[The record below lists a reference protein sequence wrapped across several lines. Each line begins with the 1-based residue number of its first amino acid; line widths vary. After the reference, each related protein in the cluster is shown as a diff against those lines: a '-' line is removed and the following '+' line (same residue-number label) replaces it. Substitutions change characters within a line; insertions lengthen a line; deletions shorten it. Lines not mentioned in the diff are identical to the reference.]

1 MKKFTFV
8 LAFVLTLLSFQTVSA
23 QTGSL
28 LSVRSSEFSIAAYGN
43 NVAANAYDGDVNT
56 LYWSGAATVA
66 GSTFKLYLGGLATV
80 NEIKLYFAS
89 GDRTSAAD
97 VEISTDGDS
106 WTKVDGFT
114 NGTELSEYTCDAN
127 GASARYVRLKIVT
140 PNGGS
145 WFKICEFQV
154 YGVMTEVDKNLYTAY
169 DDAAYVPNFTG
180 SKATDRPLNGV
191 SLNGS
196 SVGNYSLSLTNDQKS
211 QLYVNATTTTEFVVL
226 TGEEITP
233 VTSYGATWMHSY
245 VYVDADKNG
254 FTASIDANGYSPIED
269 LVSYS
274 TYNPEPDNGG
284 QWLDSKGNTVGNNTV
299 KLPSFNAPATPGV
312 YRMRYKIDWNS
323 IDPAGCSKAGNTL
336 QANRGTIVDVILN
349 VVDPL
354 QYSKMQFEA
363 AYVKAETL
371 LDRAYKTTET
381 KVTLQV
387 DDENADNYLWCNVPD
402 PSEGDIKYLIDGSNG
417 TYGQGD
423 FFHSSWHASLTAPLH
438 YLQVDMGEGKSIED
452 FYIAYHTR
460 NYGGGADFPK
470 EIQVMGSNEK
480 DANFVEI
487 ANITSGL
494 PQSANT
500 SYKSSLIRSIKSYRY
515 IRFNIRAP
523 RTYWHMAEFELI
535 RHERPFAELTDNY
548 THLQT
553 EVEALK
559 TSYAETYKDFVGSTV
574 EEYQAASAAI
584 LDAVYNAGK
593 ITDPAYFVNGKA
605 YTFVTERGW
614 MGAKSDNSKLI
625 STAYTS
631 NGVTGS
637 ATDPYFQWAVYK
649 SPKNYYYLY
658 NVGKGM
664 YMGVEKSNNT
674 AVSFSAQPAA
684 TTLTF
689 KVSENAAYPIMFSTD
704 GAGVV
709 NHSGS
714 YASGLINWTGGW
726 NNLNDGGSNHKIA
739 EVDDISLELLT
750 KIEKEVAYFEALVEL
765 DAAIATA
772 DEYLATY
779 VGAGYG
785 KYSSSNPDAEAVY
798 TAIKEFRAAV
808 TAETAVSDIE
818 SKTAE
823 LQALMATFSLN
834 LPAAKSYL
842 RIMAVDGWNDDARY
856 LGKANST
863 AKDGRAEFVDNAEPA
878 NTIFYFDGTQLLSV
892 GSGEY
897 LVDNGAFLGYNGIQN
912 GGSKIAFEAASNK
925 LTSAYNISFKEGT
938 RYLYVNTGNFTD
950 AGGGTDNQNGY
961 CFNLEA
967 VTELPVT
974 VTGAG
979 YASFYAPVALEIP
992 AEGVEVFYA
1001 TEVEGEYVSLVKIES
1016 GKIPANTGV
1025 IIKADPNTYNF
1036 AITSDEVAAIE
1047 GNIFKG
1053 TVNKQTITKE
1063 NGSYYVLGIV
1073 DGKVGM
1079 YNAVNGAN
1087 TGTFINAGHK
1097 AYMFLEGAALSAGYR
1112 FDFDG
1117 TTGITEVE
1125 TENANDA
1132 VIYDLTGRRVQGM
1145 NRAGI
1150 YIVNGKKVLVK

>member
-1 MKKFTFV
+1 MKKFTFI

-23 QTGSL
+23 QTGNL
-28 LSVRSSEFSIAAYGN
+28 LPVRSSEFSIAAYGN

-80 NEIKLYFAS
+80 NEIKLVFAS

-106 WTKVDGFT
+106 WTRVDGFT
-114 NGTELSEYTCDAN
+114 NGTELSEFTCNAN

-211 QLYVNATTTTEFVVL
+211 QLYVNATTTTEFVVY

-254 FTASIDANGYSPIED
+254 FTASIDADGYSPIED

-274 TYNPEPDNGG
+274 TYNPNPDNGG
-284 QWLDSKGNTVGNNTV
+284 QWLNSKGETAGNNTV
-299 KLPSFNAPATPGV
+299 KLPSFKAPATPGV

-323 IDPAGCSKAGNTL
+323 IDPAGNSKAGNTL
-336 QANRGTIVDVILN
+336 QGNRGTIVDVILN

-387 DDENADNYLWCNVPD
+387 DDANADNYLWCNVPD
-402 PSEGDIKYLIDGSNG
+402 PEEGDIKYLIDDSNG
-417 TYGQGD
+417 EYGKGD
-423 FFHSSWHASLTAPLH
+423 FFHSSWHASVTAPLH

-460 NYGGGADFPK
+460 NYGGGADFPD
-470 EIQVMGSNEK
+470 EIQVMGSDEK
-480 DANFVEI
+480 DANFVVI
-487 ANITSGL
+487 ANIKGDL
-494 PQSANT
+494 PQKANT
-500 SYKSSLIRSIKSYRY
+500 SYRSTLINSVKSYRY
-515 IRFNIRAP
+515 IRFNIKAEN
-523 RTYWHMAEFELI
+523 TFWHMAEFELI

-559 TSYAETYKDFVGSTV
+559 TSYAETYKDFVGTTV

-584 LDAVYNAGK
+584 LTACYDAGK

-664 YMGVEKSNNT
+664 YMGVEKNNNT

-689 KVSENAAYPIMFSTD
+689 KKSNNATYPIMFSTD

-709 NHSGS
+709 NHSS
-714 YASGLINWTGGW
+714 AHASGLINWTGGW

-750 KIEKEVAYFEALVEL
+750 KIEKEVAHFEALVEL

-772 DEYLATY
+772 DAYIETH
-779 VGAGYG
+779 VGTEYG

-823 LQALMATFSLN
+823 LQELMATFSLN
-834 LPAAKSYL
+834 VPAANSYL
-842 RIMAVDGWNDDARY
+842 RIAYDFAGETGKLYAQGKASSVKGIEMTNATDAASIFYYGDDKLLSYTAGLYLKEYGGTRGLQNIGAEAGAASFEAGSVVGTLAVKAPHYLHANVDGTN
-856 LGKANST
+856 
-863 AKDGRAEFVDNAEPA
+863 
-878 NTIFYFDGTQLLSV
+878 YFIDHCDSK
-892 GSGEY
+892 GSP
-897 LVDNGAFLGYNGIQN
+897 VH
-912 GGSKIAFEAASNK
+912 
-925 LTSAYNISFKEGT
+925 T
-938 RYLYVNTGNFTD
+938 RHDMIV
-950 AGGGTDNQNGY
+950 
-961 CFNLEA
+961 EA

-974 VTGAG
+974 VSAAG

-992 AEGVEVFYA
+992 ENVEVFYA
-1001 TEVEGEYVSLVKIES
+1001 TEVAGDYVSLVKIEG

-1025 IIKADPNTYNF
+1025 IIKADANTYNF
-1036 AITSDEVAAIE
+1036 AITGEEVAAIE

-1063 NGSYYVLGIV
+1063 NGSYYVLGVV

-1079 YNAVNGAN
+1079 YNAVNGADAA
-1087 TGTFINAGHK
+1087 TFINAGHK
-1097 AYMFLEGAALSAGYR
+1097 AYMYLEGASSSAGYR

-1132 VIYDLTGRRVQGM
+1132 VIYDLTGRRVQDM

>member
-23 QTGSL
+23 QTGNL
-28 LSVRSSEFSIAAYGN
+28 LPVKSSEFSIAAYGD
-43 NVAANAYDGDVNT
+43 NVAAKAYDGDVNT
-56 LYWSGAATVA
+56 YYWSGGATVV

-80 NEIKLYFAS
+80 NEIKLVFAS

-97 VEISTDGDS
+97 VEISTDGS
-106 WTKVDGFT
+106 EWTKVDGFT
-114 NGTELSEYTCDAN
+114 NGTELSEFTCNAN

-140 PNGGS
+140 PNGGV
-145 WFKICEFQV
+145 WFKLCEFQV
-154 YGVMTEVDKNLYTAY
+154 YGVMTDLDKNLYTAY

-196 SVGNYSLSLTNDQKS
+196 SVGNYSLSLTDNQKS
-211 QLYVNATTTTEFVVL
+211 QLYVNATTTTEFVVF

-233 VTSYGATWMHSY
+233 VTNYGATWMHSY

-274 TYNPEPDNGG
+274 TYNPNAPSG

-323 IDPAGCSKAGNTL
+323 IDPAGCTKEGNTL
-336 QANRGTIVDVILN
+336 QGNRGTIVDVILN

-354 QYSKMQFEA
+354 QYAKMQFEA

-381 KVTLQV
+381 KVALQV
-387 DDENADNYLWCNVPD
+387 DDPDADNYLWCNDPD
-402 PSEGDIKYLIDGSNG
+402 PTEGDIKYLIDGKNG
-417 TYGQGD
+417 EYAQGD
-423 FFHSSWHASLTAPLH
+423 FFHSSWHSSTAPLH

-460 NYGGGADFPK
+460 NFGGATDFPK

-515 IRFNIRAP
+515 IRFNIKATRV
-523 RTYWHMAEFELI
+523 YWHMAEFELI
-535 RHERPFAELTDNY
+535 CHERPFAELTDNY
-548 THLQT
+548 AHLQT

-559 TSYAETYKDFVGSTV
+559 TLYTDDAYKNFVGNTV
-574 EEYQAASAAI
+574 EEYKAAMTTI

-593 ITDPAYFVNGKA
+593 ITDPAYFENGKA
-605 YTFVTERGW
+605 YTFVTTRGW

-637 ATDPYFQWAVYK
+637 ATDPYFQWTVYK
-649 SPKNYYYLY
+649 SPKNNYYLY

-689 KVSENAAYPIMFSTD
+689 KKSNNATYPIMFSTD

-714 YASGLINWTGGW
+714 HASGLINWTGGW
-726 NNLNDGGSNHKIA
+726 NNLGDGGSNHQIT

-750 KIEKEVAYFEALVEL
+750 KIEKEVAHFEALVEL

-772 DEYLATY
+772 DAYLVTH
-779 VGAGYG
+779 VGAEYG

-808 TAETAVSDIE
+808 TAATAVADIE

-834 LPAAKSYL
+834 VPAANSYV
-842 RIMAVDGWNDDARY
+842 RIAYDFGGETGKLYVQGEASGVS
-856 LGKANST
+856 GKANSPKMTVDADAASILYFDDSKLLSYT
-863 AKDGRAEFVDNAEPA
+863 AGLYLNEDGGTRGFQAAAGEASFEAGSVVGTLAVKVPSYMHA
-878 NTIFYFDGTQLLSV
+878 NT
-892 GSGEY
+892 SG
-897 LVDNGAFLGYNGIQN
+897 DIRFIDHC
-912 GGSKIAFEAASNK
+912 GGPGCAAHNM
-925 LTSAYNISFKEGT
+925 I
-938 RYLYVNTGNFTD
+938 V
-950 AGGGTDNQNGY
+950 
-961 CFNLEA
+961 EA

-974 VTGAG
+974 VTAAG

-1001 TEVEGEYVSLVKIES
+1001 TEVEGDYVSLVKIES

-1025 IIKADPNTYNF
+1025 IIKANANTYNF
-1036 AITSDEVAAIE
+1036 AITGEEVAAIE
-1047 GNIFKG
+1047 DNIFKG

-1079 YNAVNGAN
+1079 YNAVNGEDK
-1087 TGTFINAGHK
+1087 TTFINAGHK
-1097 AYMFLEGAALSAGYR
+1097 AYMYLAGAASSAGYR

-1132 VIYDLTGRRVQGM
+1132 VIYDLTGRRVQDM